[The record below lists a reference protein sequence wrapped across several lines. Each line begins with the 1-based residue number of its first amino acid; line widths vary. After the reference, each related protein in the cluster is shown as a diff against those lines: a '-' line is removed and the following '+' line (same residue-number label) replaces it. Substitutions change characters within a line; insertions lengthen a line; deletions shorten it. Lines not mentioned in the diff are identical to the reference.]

1 MADFATTTQYAM
13 GVRSPSDKLELIE
26 YTPGA
31 PGETEVL
38 VDVSH
43 CGMCHS
49 DLHKLLNEWNE
60 STYPLVPGHEVIG
73 VVKAVGAK
81 VTKIKVGDRVGYGP
95 QRGSCGTC
103 GYCEEKLEN
112 CCAGFQGLYDPKYGG
127 YATSITVNEA
137 FTFPI
142 PDAIPSNVA
151 GPLLCAGVTTFAPLQ
166 RYVKPGMCVSGGGG
180 ARFRAARWTRA
191 ARFRGGRGAAAG
203 CRWVHRRAEAAWE
216 QQPVRV
222 RSLKTPLPIR
232 APRRIRAGRWASWA
246 LAAWATWRCSTRPPW
261 APSRGPSPR
270 RRPRRPR
277 RPSSARRTSSCPRTP
292 PP

>member
-1 MADFATTTQYAM
+1 MTNFDATKQYAM
-13 GVRSPSDKLELIE
+13 GVRTASDKLELIE

-31 PGETEVL
+31 PGDAEVL

-49 DLHKLLNEWNE
+49 DLHKMLNDWNE
-60 STYPLVPGHEVIG
+60 SSYPLVPGHEVIG

-95 QRGSCGTC
+95 QRGSCGSC
-103 GYCEEKLEN
+103 GYCEDKLEN
-112 CCAGFQGLYDPKYGG
+112 CCKDFQGLYDPKYGG

-166 RYVKPGMCVSGGGG
+166 RFVKPGMCVG
-180 ARFRAARWTRA
+180 
-191 ARFRGGRGAAAG
+191 
-203 CRWVHRRAEAAWE
+203 
-216 QQPVRV
+216 
-222 RSLKTPLPIR
+222 
-232 APRRIRAGRWASWA
+232 AGRR
-246 LAAWATWRCSTRPPW
+246 RCV
-261 APSRGPSPR
+261 
-270 RRPRRPR
+270 
-277 RPSSARRTSSCPRTP
+277 ARARAR
-292 PP
+292 